1 MVDMAVNTP
10 CENMEKVGR
19 VLNDPEQR
27 EKDYALAMKI
37 ADGASACAITASV
50 RLISAGIFPP
60 DEIIP
65 WAEDLATRLKKMG
78 WKYVQSDVQANDLIV
93 CQDLNGNGAT
103 DHVWFAV
110 TDAVD
115 GYCMCLDNHNEGK
128 PYKRNL
134 GEGSRT
140 PMDYAL
146 RLV

>member
-1 MVDMAVNTP
+1 MGANTP
-10 CENMEKVGR
+10 CENSARVGR

-27 EKDYALAMKI
+27 AKDYALAMKI

-78 WKYVQSDVQANDLIV
+78 WIYVQDTPDVKANDLIV

-110 TDAVD
+110 TDAED
-115 GYCMCLDNHNEGK
+115 GYCMCLDNHNNGE

-134 GEGSRT
+134 GEGART
-140 PMDYAL
+140 PMAYAL
-146 RLV
+146 RPV

>member
-1 MVDMAVNTP
+1 MDVNIP
-10 CENMEKVGR
+10 KENMARVGR

-27 EKDYALAMKI
+27 KKDYALAMKI

-50 RLISAGIFPP
+50 RLISAGIFPA

-65 WAEDLATRLKKMG
+65 WAEDLATELKRLG
-78 WKYVQSDVQANDLIV
+78 WVPVWEVSDVQANDLIV

-115 GYCMCLDNHNEGK
+115 GYCICLDNHNYGE

-134 GEGSRT
+134 GEGART

>member
-1 MVDMAVNTP
+1 MDANIHN
-10 CENMEKVGR
+10 ENLGRVGR

-27 EKDYALAMKI
+27 VKDYTLAMKI
-37 ADGASACAITASV
+37 ADGVSACAITASV
-50 RLISAGIFPP
+50 RLISAGIFPA

-65 WAEDLATRLKKMG
+65 WAEDLATELKRLG
-78 WKYVQSDVQANDLIV
+78 WVPVWEVSDVQAGDLIV

-110 TDAVD
+110 TDAED
-115 GYCMCLDNHNEGK
+115 GYCMCLDNHNYGK

-146 RLV
+146 RCV